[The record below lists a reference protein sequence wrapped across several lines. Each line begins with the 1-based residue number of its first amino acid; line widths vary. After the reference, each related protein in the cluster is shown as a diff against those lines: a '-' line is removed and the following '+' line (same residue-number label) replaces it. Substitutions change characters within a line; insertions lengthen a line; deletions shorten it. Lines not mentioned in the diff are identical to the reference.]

1 MSKRLLLVLVM
12 ALSTLGTTATV
23 LPPAATAA
31 TVPFTSQVETAIT
44 KYTNV
49 ERQKA
54 GRVAVRYYACVD
66 RYAEGWAAHLAST
79 GKFYHRSWRSITSG
93 CHRSSASENIAK
105 YRIGSAGMSADTL
118 AKTIV
123 RMWMNSSGHR
133 ANLLASKM
141 RLTGVGVRKSG
152 SYYVIVQNF
161 TT

>member
-1 MSKRLLLVLVM
+1 M

-23 LPPAATAA
+23 VPPAANAA
-31 TVPFTSQVETAIT
+31 TATYVNQVETAIT

-49 ERQKA
+49 ERRA
-54 GRVAVRYYACVD
+54 HSRGAVRWYSCVD

-79 GKFYHRSWRSITSG
+79 GRFYHRSWRSITSG
-93 CHRSSASENIAK
+93 CHRSYASENIAK
-105 YRIGSAGMSADTL
+105 YRFGTTGMSADAL

-133 ANLLASKM
+133 ANLLSSKA

-152 SYYVIVQNF
+152 NYYVIVQNF
-161 TT
+161 TS

>member
-1 MSKRLLLVLVM
+1 MPKRLLLVLVM

-23 LPPAATAA
+23 VPSAANAATAPY
-31 TVPFTSQVETAIT
+31 VNQVETAIT

-49 ERQKA
+49 ERHA
-54 GRVAVRYYACVD
+54 HSRVAVRWSSCVD
-66 RYAEGWAAHLAST
+66 RYAEGWSAHLAST
-79 GKFYHRSWRSITSG
+79 GRFYHRSWRSITSG
-93 CHRSSASENIAK
+93 CHRSYASENIAK
-105 YRIGSAGMSADTL
+105 YRFGSTGMSADTL

-133 ANLLASKM
+133 ANLLASKA

-161 TT
+161 TS